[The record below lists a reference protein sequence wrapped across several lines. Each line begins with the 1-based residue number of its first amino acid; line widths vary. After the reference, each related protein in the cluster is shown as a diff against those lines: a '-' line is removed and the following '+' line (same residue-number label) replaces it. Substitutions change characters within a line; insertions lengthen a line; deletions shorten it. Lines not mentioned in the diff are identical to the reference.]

1 MWMASQQGREL
12 LAEPAAE
19 LGEVTLSGAAPGVA
33 LAGERR
39 NVTVCA
45 PGGYR
50 WAPARGDTVLVI
62 KCGAE
67 QTPCVAGAVQ
77 DSDLEP
83 GEICL
88 SAAQGAEIRLTPA
101 GEIRLTGR
109 VTVNG
114 QEV

>member
-50 WAPARGDTVLVI
+50 WAPAQGDTVLVI

-67 QTPCVAGAVQ
+67 QTPCVAGTVQ
-77 DSDLEP
+77 ENDLAP

-88 SAAQGAEIRLTPA
+88 SAAQGAEIRLTPE

>member
-19 LGEVTLSGAAPGVA
+19 LGQVTLSGPAPGVA

-50 WAPARGDTVLVI
+50 WAPAQGDTVLVI

-67 QTPCVAGAVQ
+67 QAPCLAGTVQ
-77 DSDLEP
+77 ENDLEP

-88 SAAQGAEIRLTPA
+88 SAASGAEIRLTPD